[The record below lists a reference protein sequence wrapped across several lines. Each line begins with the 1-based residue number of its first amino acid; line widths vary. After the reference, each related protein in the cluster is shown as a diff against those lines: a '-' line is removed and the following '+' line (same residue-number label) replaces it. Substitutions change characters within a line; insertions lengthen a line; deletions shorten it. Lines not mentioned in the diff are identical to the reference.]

1 MDGSVFLSSTRVVF
15 ATAFDRVLPEWVS
28 RTTNNG
34 VPYAALL
41 LMLIPSIPVSYAY
54 AFGENFATYVLDA
67 VLVIAIT
74 FLGSTVSA
82 ALMPWLKPD
91 IYNASPIARYRI
103 LGLPLI
109 TVVSAAFGGFLVFCI
124 YQWFFNDLYGVNN
137 GQSMI
142 YMLILYAIAL
152 AMYVVFRLL
161 RRAQGM
167 DLNMVYDEIP
177 EEYASRHESQLTA
190 EGSLTRDQGLQPVPY
205 RGEGYALLLQGVAV
219 ADGHFLVLDG
229 VEVDRHAEGGARL
242 VLAAVAAADGA
253 RIVVEDAVV
262 AFEVVVELSGDGRD
276 GLLLGEREDGGLGRG
291 YARV

>member
-1 MDGSVFLSSTRVVF
+1 
-15 ATAFDRVLPEWVS
+15 
-28 RTTNNG
+28 
-34 VPYAALL
+34 
-41 LMLIPSIPVSYAY
+41 MLIPSIPVSYAY

-109 TVVSAAFGGFLVFCI
+109 TVVSAAFGIFLVFCL

-137 GQSMI
+137 GQSLI

-152 AMYVVFRLL
+152 GIYVGFRLL

-177 EEYASRHESQLTA
+177 EE
-190 EGSLTRDQGLQPVPY
+190 
-205 RGEGYALLLQGVAV
+205 
-219 ADGHFLVLDG
+219 
-229 VEVDRHAEGGARL
+229 
-242 VLAAVAAADGA
+242 
-253 RIVVEDAVV
+253 
-262 AFEVVVELSGDGRD
+262 
-276 GLLLGEREDGGLGRG
+276 
-291 YARV
+291 